1 MTVVTFNGG
10 ESSGF
15 FYKRQQTR
23 VWGEAGGMA
32 KKQRRIVLVRTWY
45 GATLCAPVQTGVE
58 ETATPKA
65 APKAAPKATPNAMPN
80 AMPKATT
87 TWVNT
92 KGIPTLAADVPR
104 PSTACFGAPLPG
116 GSFDDMYMPRVVFVP
131 VELECTRQQQGGR

>member
-15 FYKRQQTR
+15 FYKQQQTR
-23 VWGEAGGMA
+23 SVVRSRGMA

-65 APKAAPKATPNAMPN
+65 APKAAPNATPKAT
-80 AMPKATT
+80 PKATT

-131 VELECTRQQQGGR
+131 VE

>member
-1 MTVVTFNGG
+1 
-10 ESSGF
+10 
-15 FYKRQQTR
+15 
-23 VWGEAGGMA
+23 MA

-131 VELECTRQQQGGR
+131 VELEHAEARLGLHAPQRRPLKNSAFGALDNS